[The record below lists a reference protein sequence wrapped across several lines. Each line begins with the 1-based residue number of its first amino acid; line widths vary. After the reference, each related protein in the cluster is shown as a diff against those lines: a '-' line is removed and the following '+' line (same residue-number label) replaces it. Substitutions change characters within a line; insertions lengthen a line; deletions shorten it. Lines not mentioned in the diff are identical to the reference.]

1 LCQGVSRDLGIAIG
15 DESYRAERDSEERKN
30 HLRP

>member
-1 LCQGVSRDLGIAIG
+1 LGQSASRDLGIAIG
-15 DESYRAERDSEERKN
+15 DESYRAERDREERKN